1 MLNIAEEN
9 LHCHHL
15 LFIRDVV
22 NSKHYTDQNCFEVID
37 TGLVYRKAK
46 LNGVLVAQEQKEEEH
61 HLWLDDGTAVIKAI
75 LPSYLYSR
83 KCYKKLEI
91 SCSVT
96 VIGKI
101 EKINNEIIIYCAGF
115 QVHEQGLDEIYH
127 LLKVIQ
133 ERPKKTAITS
143 SSTPMFYT
151 LSSNPSPKRLNF
163 QSPTRPDEFT
173 WSPTHTV
180 ATSTPLR
187 ASIIRQI
194 EADTEDEFE
203 FSDLGEIDLAALEA
217 NAIEQKLNQP
227 MKRKFDIF

>member
-1 MLNIAEEN
+1 MEAKETE
-9 LHCHHL
+9 
-15 LFIRDVV
+15 
-22 NSKHYTDQNCFEVID
+22 
-37 TGLVYRKAK
+37 YR
-46 LNGVLVAQEQKEEEH
+46 L
-61 HLWLDDGTAVIKAI
+61 
-75 LPSYLYSR
+75 
-83 KCYKKLEI
+83 
-91 SCSVT
+91 
-96 VIGKI
+96 
-101 EKINNEIIIYCAGF
+101 IIFFSF

-217 NAIEQKLNQP
+217 NAMEQKLNQP